1 VTPGELL
8 RSAFRGITANKL
20 RSALTLLGVMIG
32 VAAVILLL
40 AVGNGSSSQ
49 IRNLITQLGTNTLT
63 VRASGGFGFGGGTA
77 SAGSDSTKKL
87 TLEVADQ
94 LAASHL
100 GHVKAVVPQVDTS
113 LTVSSTT
120 ASESSTS
127 LVGTTPDY
135 FTVTTNRIG
144 TGAAFTDADVTGA
157 SKTAVIGATLATE
170 LFPTGSA
177 LGQSIDVDGTPFTVV
192 GILQTVSSTGAQ
204 DANSV
209 VIAPITRVQRSYTG
223 FGPISSMTVEATSS
237 DAVAAAQGET
247 EVMLDQLLAYDPNAS
262 AVGTGS
268 DSGAALGTG
277 RSARSAGTTTQA
289 PYTITDQTQLLQ
301 TAAASAQSFTV
312 LLGAVAAIS
321 LLVGGIGVTN
331 VMLVTVTERTR
342 EIGIRKALGAT
353 RGAILG
359 QFLVEAATLTL
370 LGGVLGMIV
379 ALVGAQ
385 FPINGTQPEVLGFSI
400 PLALGVSVAI
410 GVFFGVYPA
419 ARAAG
424 MRPIQALRAI

>member
-1 VTPGELL
+1 MTLFETLS
-8 RSAFRGITANKL
+8 SAFRGITANKL

-40 AVGNGSSSQ
+40 AVGNGSSQQ
-49 IRNLITQLGTNTLT
+49 INNLITQLGTNTLT
-63 VRASGGFGFGGGTA
+63 VRAGSGFGFGGSTA
-77 SAGSDSTKKL
+77 SEGTSTKKL
-87 TLEVADQ
+87 TLDVANR
-94 LAASHL
+94 LAHSGL
-100 GHVKAVVPQVDTS
+100 GHVDAVVPQVDTS

-120 ASESSTS
+120 TSEDSVS
-127 LVGTTPDY
+127 LIGTTPNY
-135 FTVTTNRIG
+135 FTVTTSKVG
-144 TGAAFTDADVTGA
+144 SGSAFTAADVTSA
-157 SKTAVIGATLATE
+157 AKVAVIGSTIATE

-177 LGQSIDVDGTPFTVV
+177 LGQTISVDGTPFTVV
-192 GILQTVSSTGAQ
+192 GILATQSSVGIQ
-204 DANSV
+204 DPNSV
-209 VIAPITRVQRSYTG
+209 VVAPISRVQRSFTG
-223 FGPISSMTVEATSS
+223 FGAISTMTVEATSS
-237 DAVAAAQGET
+237 ADVPAAQGEV
-247 EVMLDQLLAYDPNAS
+247 EVMLDQLLAYDPNTSTA
-262 AVGTGS
+262 T
-268 DSGAALGTG
+268 
-277 RSARSAGTTTQA
+277 A

-353 RGAILG
+353 RPAILG

-370 LGGVLGMIV
+370 LGGLLGVV
-379 ALVGAQ
+379 AALIGAQ
-385 FPINGTQPEVLGFSI
+385 FEINGTQPIVLGYSV

-419 ARAAG
+419 ARAAA
-424 MRPIQALRAI
+424 MRPIQALRSI

>member
-1 VTPGELL
+1 MTVGELL
-8 RSAFRGITANKL
+8 SSALRGITANRL

-40 AVGNGSSSQ
+40 AVGNGSSTR
-49 IRNLITQLGTNTLT
+49 IRDLITQLGTNTLT
-63 VRASGGFGFGGGTA
+63 VRASGGFGFGGPGA
-77 SAGSDSTKKL
+77 VAADSTRKL
-87 TLEVADQ
+87 TLQVADQ
-94 LAASHL
+94 LAASKL
-100 GHVKAVVPQVDTS
+100 GHVAAVVPQVDTA
-113 LTVSSTT
+113 LTVSSPSATEDATT
-120 ASESSTS
+120 
-127 LVGTTPDY
+127 LIGTTPDY

-144 TGAAFTDADVTGA
+144 SGTAFTGADVA
-157 SKTAVIGATLATE
+157 AAAKTAVIGTTLASE
-170 LFPTGSA
+170 LFPAGSA
-177 LGQSIDVDGTPFTVV
+177 LGRSIDVDGTTFTVV
-192 GILQTVSSTGAQ
+192 GILQNVSSTGVQ
-204 DANSV
+204 DADSV
-209 VIAPITRVQRSYTG
+209 VIAPISRVQRSFTG
-223 FGPISSMTVEATSS
+223 FGPISTLTVEATSA
-237 DAVAAAQGET
+237 DDVAAAQGET
-247 EVMLDQLLAYDPNAS
+247 EVMLDQLLGYDPH
-262 AVGTGS
+262 
-268 DSGAALGTG
+268 AA
-277 RSARSAGTTTQA
+277 AGTNGRPAPA

-370 LGGVLGMIV
+370 LGGVLGVVI
-379 ALVGAQ
+379 ALVGAR

-419 ARAAG
+419 GRAAA